1 MGDLTVSTVTLREKA
16 NLIRTLL
23 EENKMNHQYLWSQ
36 ITAQVGAL
44 PRDIAATHFH
54 VNHPWHEAI
63 RDHYENYQQI
73 ASNMHMAADE
83 YQDSDQDVATSFE

>member
-23 EENKMNHQYLWSQ
+23 EESKMNHQYLWSQ
-36 ITAQVGAL
+36 ISAQVAML

-54 VNHPWHEAI
+54 ANHPWNTAI
-63 RDHYENYQQI
+63 GNHYENYHQI
-73 ASNMHMAADE
+73 ASNMHTAADE
-83 YQDSDQDVATSFE
+83 YQQSDQDVATSFE